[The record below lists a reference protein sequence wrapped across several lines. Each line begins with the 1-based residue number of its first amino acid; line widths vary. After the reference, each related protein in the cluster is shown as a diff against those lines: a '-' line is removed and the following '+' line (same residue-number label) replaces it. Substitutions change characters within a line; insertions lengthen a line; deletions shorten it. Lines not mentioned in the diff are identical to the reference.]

1 VIGQIVSAALW
12 AVLASLV
19 LSLAIGA
26 AVGAIIH
33 FARPAAAT
41 RQALWSIALGAAG
54 LAPVVILAVMLI
66 RGATGSAAAN
76 EVLDAVPIA
85 APLAGHPERSRGA
98 VPNVAIGAV
107 PQRARDDQQHAP
119 AAKHG
124 SALHVPPPP
133 DLAPLAAQGIVIAW
147 ALGALAGLT
156 GLGRSLVRVRGL
168 KLRSS
173 ALEGDLATELPWL
186 TTMPGREI
194 YLRLS
199 YETETPIAVGFRRP
213 VILIPTEMATA
224 DGLTSI
230 EPLVMHEYA
239 HLARYDDLTNLIQR
253 AIERVFWFNPLVW
266 ILGRRLALER
276 EVAADEAVVART
288 HDAKNYATAL
298 WRMAQEMRMPEHVVV
313 APGAMLTRRQIS
325 VRIERLLDD
334 SPAAGRRFGAA
345 AFAAAALTLTGVAG
359 VAATAPPIV
368 LANATPA
375 APATPEAV
383 HAAAPPVT
391 HVAAHPSH
399 IAAPLAGH
407 LATPSIVRML
417 AQANPTVS
425 PSASPS
431 PSPATHAAV
440 PLAPPH
446 AVPAQPETPP
456 MPARPSGALV
466 DPDAIASGIL
476 SDAEMQNLKGL
487 GDRIKADVARRLA
500 DQHMQSAEQHR
511 QTADQRRRLAQNE
524 IPAGPLTRE
533 LVAACAGCDFSGRNL
548 KGLNLSALNLT
559 GNDFSR
565 ATLDGVNF
573 GRATLRGCSFSHA
586 SLAGAQFTAA
596 KLTGVDFNH
605 ANLNGTNFTN
615 AFLTGT
621 DLSHATMDGAVTT
634 GIRLIGSAL
643 P

>member
-1 VIGQIVSAALW
+1 MIGQIVSAALW
-12 AVLASLV
+12 AVLASLL

-26 AVGAIIH
+26 ATAAIIH
-33 FARPAAAT
+33 FTRPAAAT

-66 RGATGSAAAN
+66 RGATGGTATEMLHPA
-76 EVLDAVPIA
+76 PIA
-85 APLAGHPERSRGA
+85 APVAGHPERSRGA
-98 VPNVAIGAV
+98 VPTSAIGAV
-107 PQRARDDQQHAP
+107 PRQARDDS
-119 AAKHG
+119 G
-124 SALHVPPPP
+124 ILHVPPPP

-147 ALGALAGLT
+147 GLGALAGLI
-156 GLGRSLVRVRGL
+156 GLVRSLARVRGL

-173 ALEGDLATELPWL
+173 ALDGDLATELPWL

-199 YETETPIAVGFRRP
+199 YEIETPIAVGFRRP

-239 HLARYDDLTNLIQR
+239 HLARYDDWTNLIQR

-288 HDAKNYATAL
+288 HDAVNYATAL
-298 WRMAQEMRMPEHVVV
+298 WRMAQEMRMPEHMVV
-313 APGAMLTRRQIS
+313 APGAMLTRKQIS
-325 VRIERLLDD
+325 VRIERLLDEA
-334 SPAAGRRFGAA
+334 PTAGRRFGAA

-368 LANATPA
+368 LANDTPA

-383 HAAAPPVT
+383 HTAATPV
-391 HVAAHPSH
+391 AH
-399 IAAPLAGH
+399 IAAPLAVH
-407 LATPSIVRML
+407 PATPSSVRVL
-417 AQANPTVS
+417 AQANPTASSS
-425 PSASPS
+425 PSPS

-440 PLAPPH
+440 PMARPH
-446 AVPAQPETPP
+446 AVAAPPEAPQ

-500 DQHMQSAEQHR
+500 DQHIQSAEQHR
-511 QTADQRRRLAQNE
+511 HTAEQRSALAQSE

-533 LVAACAGCDFSGRNL
+533 LVAACTGCDFSGRNL
-548 KGLNLSALNLT
+548 KGLNLSALDLT
-559 GNDFSR
+559 GDDFSH

-586 SLAGAQFTAA
+586 SLAGAQFTEA

-605 ANLNGTNFTN
+605 ANLSGTNFTN

-621 DLSHATMDGAVTT
+621 DLSHATMNGAVTT

>member
-1 VIGQIVSAALW
+1 MIGQVVSAALW
-12 AVLASLV
+12 AVLASLLV
-19 LSLAIGA
+19 SLAIGA
-26 AVGAIIH
+26 AVTAIIH
-33 FARPAAAT
+33 FSRPAGAT
-41 RQALWSIALGAAG
+41 RQALWSIALGAAS

-66 RGATGSAAAN
+66 RGATGGPAAN
-76 EVLDAVPIA
+76 ETLDVAAAVAAPIA
-85 APLAGHPERSRGA
+85 APAAGHPERSRGA
-98 VPNVAIGAV
+98 VPNVAIEAV
-107 PQRARDDQQHAP
+107 PRRAPDDQQS

-124 SALHVPPPP
+124 IPLHVPAPP
-133 DLAPLAAQGIVIAW
+133 DLAPLVAQGIVIAW
-147 ALGALAGLT
+147 ALGALAGLI
-156 GLGRSLVRVRGL
+156 GLGRSLLRVRGL

-173 ALEGDLATELPWL
+173 ALDGDLATELPWL

-239 HLARYDDLTNLIQR
+239 HLARYDDWTNLIQR

-313 APGAMLTRRQIS
+313 APGAMLTRKQIS

-334 SPAAGRRFGAA
+334 APAAGRRFGAA
-345 AFAAAALTLTGVAG
+345 AFVAGALALTGVAG
-359 VAATAPPIV
+359 VAASAPPIA
-368 LANATPA
+368 LSNDTPA
-375 APATPEAV
+375 ALASPEAV
-383 HAAAPPVT
+383 NTAATPVP
-391 HVAAHPSH
+391 HM
-399 IAAPLAGH
+399 AAPLAI
-407 LATPSIVRML
+407 LPATPRIVRIL
-417 AQANPTVS
+417 AQANPT
-425 PSASPS
+425 ASPTA
-431 PSPATHAAV
+431 SPAAHATV
-440 PLAPPH
+440 PMQPPHTVPAPPE
-446 AVPAQPETPP
+446 APQ
-456 MPARPSGALV
+456 MPTRPSGALA

-500 DQHMQSAEQHR
+500 NQHTQLAEQHR
-511 QTADQRRRLAQNE
+511 QMADQRRQLAESEHRQQSE
-524 IPAGPLTRE
+524 VPAGPLTRE
-533 LVAACAGCDFSGRNL
+533 LVAACTGCDFSGRNL

-559 GNDFSR
+559 GDDFSH

-573 GRATLRGCSFSHA
+573 GHATLRGCSFSHA
-586 SLAGAQFTAA
+586 SLAGAQFTEA

-605 ANLNGTNFTN
+605 ANLNGANFTN